1 MNPKIALEIFGYIG
15 TFLVILSM
23 TMTSVNKLR
32 IFNICGAVISAI
44 YSAVY
49 QAWPVVLL
57 NVSLTVINLFYLTK
71 GRLSNKNKNDT
82 GTVINESANE

>member
-57 NVSLTVINLFYLTK
+57 NVCLTVINLFHLIK